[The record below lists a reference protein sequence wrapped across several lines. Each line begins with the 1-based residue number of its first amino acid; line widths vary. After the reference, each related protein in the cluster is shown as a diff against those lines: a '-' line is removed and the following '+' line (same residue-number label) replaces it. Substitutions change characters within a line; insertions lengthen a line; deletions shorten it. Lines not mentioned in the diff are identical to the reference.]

1 MENPV
6 KKPATISDVA
16 QNAGVDKA
24 TVSRVLNGDP
34 RISEKTRE
42 RVWRAVQQLGYR
54 RNLAALAL
62 SSHSSGMVGVV
73 FDRLSCWW
81 TGPFLEGL
89 SRVFLPG
96 GKECLV
102 RSTDRNERKTRF
114 LLAGFV
120 TRQVEGLLWAAD
132 SAFDGVGTLPLVSI
146 GSSGPNGGMRIQL
159 DEDSLREAA
168 LEIAKGRPLVY
179 RSGPFPLFPFFSQFG
194 KEEAEELP
202 SNAVVLF
209 DDCLPPMGWPPDRG
223 VVCGNPEWA
232 KIGGFSCFE
241 WPAFD
246 LGVISARLLLDAL
259 KGKISH
265 ASLSVRIKVKFISRE
280 DFL

>member
-6 KKPATISDVA
+6 KKPVTISDVA
-16 QNAGVDKA
+16 HNAGVDKA

-54 RNLAALAL
+54 KNLAALAL
-62 SSHSSGMVGVV
+62 SRRSSGMVGVV

-89 SRVFLPG
+89 NRVFLSG
-96 GKECLV
+96 GKECLI

-132 SAFDGVGTLPLVSI
+132 SPFEGVGDLPFVSI
-146 GSSGPNGGMRIQL
+146 GSSGSKGGMRLQL
-159 DEDSLREAA
+159 DEDPLLESA

-179 RSGPFPLFPFFSQFG
+179 RSGPFPLFPFFSRFG
-194 KEEAEELP
+194 KKEEKDLP

-209 DDCLPPMGWPPDRG
+209 DDCLPPMGWPSDRG

-246 LGVISARLLLDAL
+246 LGVLSARLLLDAL
-259 KGKISH
+259 KGKIPATSF
-265 ASLSVRIKVKFISRE
+265 SVRIRVKVLSRE
-280 DFL
+280 DF